1 MADCLRE
8 RYARYHKLSDRVLIA
23 DRGKKPMTPENVS
36 RLAKIVLDSEGQD
49 VSLKDLRRDWIVRQ
63 IKANGWAC
71 AAVSAAWP
79 SAAFAAFS
87 PPPSGRTPPSRT
99 FPQTGGDDTEYSLWR
114 IVQQEGSSTAG
125 LAIWMCWKLQMQPGE
140 ILSLTWDQIDLQ
152 TGLIRFPDH
161 DIDMGARTQRLLSDV
176 RARQKDAPTD
186 RVFIAPATGNPIDQ
200 SRLSVLC
207 RTAMIRGG
215 LEGFSLRSL
224 SVWAHNKQMEDVL
237 LRGTEEQGYLL
248 RDTAAALLHV
258 APGTAWEHLNRL
270 SKAGRLTRVGV
281 RYYPAGN
288 TVAEAD
294 YLPILRA
301 YLQKEGTAAV
311 RPLRSSCGS
320 TPSRLHIY

>member
-1 MADCLRE
+1 
-8 RYARYHKLSDRVLIA
+8 
-23 DRGKKPMTPENVS
+23 MTPENVS

-71 AAVSAAWP
+71 AARVSGMAVGRICG
-79 SAAFAAFS
+79 AFS
-87 PPPSGRTPPSRT
+87 PPPSWEDAPSRT
-99 FPQTGGDDTEYSLWR
+99 SRRPAATIRNTAFGASSSRRAAPPRGPCHLDVLEASNAAGGDPLPD
-114 IVQQEGSSTAG
+114 VG
-125 LAIWMCWKLQMQPGE
+125 
-140 ILSLTWDQIDLQ
+140 DQIDLQ

-270 SKAGRLTRVGV
+270 SKERGRLTRVGV

-288 TVAEAD
+288 TSGGGRITS
-294 YLPILRA
+294 PFSGPTSKKRA
-301 YLQKEGTAAV
+301 RRAV